1 MSQKTP
7 LKSRKALNTL
17 QYSPNGKDIASLS
30 PRKFQTNKLDLKTAS
45 IFAVDTSHS
54 SKSSS
59 LAKPLKKRA
68 SISLP
73 DICSTTSMPNSANKS
88 ATSTPHKKK
97 LTTSKSSANGIAHL
111 LKTKKSNISIIVEEK
126 ENPNVVLSLS
136 SEKLALLQQQQQQH
150 KENLKVAKEKSL
162 KKAKESKEFVAISV
176 QCNRDVEDMLLSESV
191 EGTVYWKLQAHR
203 RFKAVLETE
212 LENKQVKFAS
222 PISSKLPLYLTFA
235 L

>member
-17 QYSPNGKDIASLS
+17 QYSPNGKDIVGLS
-30 PRKFQTNKLDLKTAS
+30 PRKFQTSKFDLKTAS

-54 SKSSS
+54 NKSSS

-88 ATSTPHKKK
+88 ATSTPHKNK
-97 LTTSKSSANGIAHL
+97 LTTSKSNANGIAQL

-136 SEKLALLQQQQQQH
+136 SEKLALLHQKQQQ
-150 KENLKVAKEKSL
+150 KESLKELKEKPL
-162 KKAKESKEFVAISV
+162 KKAKDPKEFAEISV
-176 QCNRDVEDMLLSESV
+176 QCNRDAEDMLLSESV

-212 LENKQVKFAS
+212 LENKQVNIFF
-222 PISSKLPLYLTFA
+222 PTY
-235 L
+235 

>member
-17 QYSPNGKDIASLS
+17 QYSPNGKDIVGLS
-30 PRKFQTNKLDLKTAS
+30 PRKFQANKLDLKTAS

-54 SKSSS
+54 LKGSST
-59 LAKPLKKRA
+59 AKPLKKRA

-73 DICSTTSMPNSANKS
+73 DICSTTSMANSVNKS
-88 ATSTPHKKK
+88 ATSTPHKNKS
-97 LTTSKSSANGIAHL
+97 TSNRSNVNGIAHL

-136 SEKLALLQQQQQQH
+136 SEKLALLQQKQQQ
-150 KENLKVAKEKSL
+150 KEDLKVNKEQQL
-162 KKAKESKEFVAISV
+162 KKVREKPKEYVEISV
-176 QCNRDVEDMLLSESV
+176 QCNRDVEDMLLSDSV
-191 EGTVYWKLQAHR
+191 EGTAYWKLQAHR

-212 LENKQVKFAS
+212 LENKQVNS
-222 PISSKLPLYLTFA
+222 TF
-235 L
+235 